1 MYPRTVENGGGERL
15 TFVEVIR
22 DGDTDRMN
30 ASMVAMPGAGPPMHV
45 HHLQEE
51 AMVVV
56 SGKLGYQRPGQPPQ
70 YAAPGETVVFA
81 PGEAHRWWN
90 AGQSEL
96 HATGWAKPALNI
108 EYFLTA
114 LFESTKRNG
123 GKRPGLFDAVFLTR
137 RYRSEFGL
145 LAIPGADLETLQ
157 AIEIVDDF
165 HKPQLLGRQ
174 SLPAPA
180 HQPA

>member
-1 MYPRTVENGGGERL
+1 MMSSEANAIWRIVPFSEAEVERL
-15 TFVEVIR
+15 PGKTHFWQCKP
-22 DGDTDRMN
+22 G
-30 ASMVAMPGAGPPMHV
+30 MVADTNLMFVRAQLP
-45 HHLQEE
+45 
-51 AMVVV
+51 
-56 SGKLGYQRPGQPPQ
+56 
-70 YAAPGETVVFA
+70 

-123 GKRPGLFDAVFLTR
+123 GKRPALFDAVFLTR

-145 LAIPGADLETLQ
+145 LAIPAPVQ
-157 AIEIVDDF
+157 AFVF
-165 HKPQLLGRQ
+165 PVVLALGYLLGKYSRYND
-174 SLPAPA
+174 APPPVA
-180 HQPA
+180 

>member
-1 MYPRTVENGGGERL
+1 MYPRTVENGGGERP

-123 GKRPGLFDAVFLTR
+123 GKRPALFDAVFLTR

-145 LAIPGADLETLQ
+145 LAIPAPVQ
-157 AIEIVDDF
+157 AFVF
-165 HKPQLLGRQ
+165 PVVLVLGYLLGKYSRYED
-174 SLPAPA
+174 APPPVA
-180 HQPA
+180 